1 MRLIIIILI
10 AVLST
15 GSIVI
20 SLGYLTSQEYIDVPE
35 ITNQY
40 EQLQLY
46 KNELEKINQQNQ
58 KILNELEKIN
68 QQNQKIL
75 NDLEK
80 INQQN
85 QKILNDLEDQI
96 KNSDDVHIDQIND
109 EIEVIK
115 RVIEE
120 NKAELEQVISKL
132 SQMES
137 DP

>member
-15 GSIVI
+15 GSIVV
-20 SLGYLTSQEYIDVPE
+20 SLGFLTSQEYIDVPE

-40 EQLQLY
+40 DQLQSY
-46 KNELEKINQQNQ
+46 K
-58 KILNELEKIN
+58 NELEKIN

-96 KNSDDVHIDQIND
+96 KNSDDVHVDQIND

-120 NKAELEQVISKL
+120 NKAELEQVITKL

>member
-1 MRLIIIILI
+1 MRLTIIILI

-20 SLGYLTSQEYIDVPE
+20 SLGFLTSQEYIDVPE
-35 ITNQY
+35 IANQY
-40 EQLQLY
+40 EKLDTY
-46 KNELEKINQQNQ
+46 KD
-58 KILNELEKIN
+58 
-68 QQNQKIL
+68 
-75 NDLEK
+75 DLEK

-115 RVIEE
+115 RVIKE

>member
-1 MRLIIIILI
+1 LRLTIIILI

-20 SLGYLTSQEYIDVPE
+20 SLGFLTSQEYIDVPE
-35 ITNQY
+35 IANQY
-40 EQLQLY
+40 EKLDTY
-46 KNELEKINQQNQ
+46 KD
-58 KILNELEKIN
+58 
-68 QQNQKIL
+68 
-75 NDLEK
+75 DLEK

-96 KNSDDVHIDQIND
+96 KNSDDVHMDQIND

-120 NKAELEQVISKL
+120 NKAELEQVITKL

>member
-1 MRLIIIILI
+1 MRLTIIILI
-10 AVLST
+10 VVLSV
-15 GSIVI
+15 GGVIV
-20 SLGYLTSQEYIDVPE
+20 SLGFLTSQEYIDVPE

-40 EQLQLY
+40 EKLESY
-46 KNELEKINQQNQ
+46 K
-58 KILNELEKIN
+58 NELEKIN

-75 NDLEK
+75 NDLE
-80 INQQN
+80 N
-85 QKILNDLEDQI
+85 QI
-96 KNSDDVHIDQIND
+96 KNSDDVHIDQINR

-120 NKAELEQVISKL
+120 NKVELEQVLTKL

>member
-10 AVLST
+10 VVLST

-20 SLGYLTSQEYIDVPE
+20 SLGFLTSQEYIDVPE
-35 ITNQY
+35 IANQY
-40 EQLQLY
+40 EKLDTY
-46 KNELEKINQQNQ
+46 KDE
-58 KILNELEKIN
+58 
-68 QQNQKIL
+68 
-75 NDLEK
+75 LEK

>member
-1 MRLIIIILI
+1 MRLTIIILI

-20 SLGYLTSQEYIDVPE
+20 SLGFLTSQEYIDVPE
-35 ITNQY
+35 IANQY
-40 EQLQLY
+40 EKLDTY
-46 KNELEKINQQNQ
+46 KDE
-58 KILNELEKIN
+58 
-68 QQNQKIL
+68 
-75 NDLEK
+75 LEK

-96 KNSDDVHIDQIND
+96 KNSDDVHVDQIND

>member
-20 SLGYLTSQEYIDVPE
+20 SLGFLTSQEYIDVSE

-40 EQLQLY
+40 DQLQSY
-46 KNELEKINQQNQ
+46 K
-58 KILNELEKIN
+58 NELEKIN

-96 KNSDDVHIDQIND
+96 KNSDDVHIDQINN

-120 NKAELEQVISKL
+120 NKAELEQVITKL

>member
-1 MRLIIIILI
+1 LRLIIIILI

-20 SLGYLTSQEYIDVPE
+20 SLGFLTSQEYIDVPE

-40 EQLQLY
+40 DKLESY
-46 KNELEKINQQNQ
+46 K
-58 KILNELEKIN
+58 NELEKIN

-80 INQQN
+80 INQHN
-85 QKILNDLEDQI
+85 QQVLEDLENQI
-96 KNSDDVHIDQIND
+96 KNPDDVHLDQINE
-109 EIEVIK
+109 EIEVMK
-115 RVIEE
+115 QVIEE
-120 NKAELEQVISKL
+120 NKAELEQVITKL

-137 DP
+137 EP